1 MLTMRELVLP
11 GFADA
16 ILSQL
21 HACGFS
27 AFVVG
32 GCVRDALRGAPPS
45 DWDVCT
51 SALPSEVQASLC
63 TFRIIETGL
72 VHGTLTVLSD
82 GNPVEVTTYR
92 IDGAYRDLR
101 RPESVTFTEDLTQDL
116 ARRDFTINAMAYS
129 PDVGLVDPFHGTEDL
144 AANLLRCVGDPD
156 TRFSE
161 DALRILR
168 ALRFSATLGFSI
180 HPDTAMSILRNA
192 ENLKHIA
199 SERITAELCKLVLGD
214 HAHAV
219 LADFAPVFVPLGVT
233 GTLPAHA
240 PPILTVRL
248 AHLLTPDAVS
258 NFRLPNAIAHRIE
271 LLWEHR
277 DTPLLDLR
285 RLIGTLGRDA
295 TRELLLYRDVPAS
308 VWAAYTTAEP
318 LCCRISEL
326 AVSGSDLR
334 ALGFSTGPA
343 MGRCLQTL
351 LDAVLDDK
359 LPNERDALLQ
369 FAKDLK

>member
-1 MLTMRELVLP
+1 MSTMRELVLP
-11 GFADA
+11 GFVEA
-16 ILSQL
+16 ILSRL

-72 VHGTLTVLSD
+72 AHGTLTVLSD

-101 RPESVTFTEDLTQDL
+101 HPESVTFTEDLTLDL

-129 PDVGLVDPFHGTEDL
+129 PDVGLVDPFHGAEDL

-168 ALRFSATLGFSI
+168 ALRFSATLGCSI
-180 HPDTAMSILRNA
+180 HPDTARSILRSA
-192 ENLKHIA
+192 KNLKYIA

-214 HAHAV
+214 SAHRV
-219 LADFAPVFVPLGVT
+219 LTDFAPVFALLGVT
-233 GTLPAHA
+233 GTLPTNA

-248 AHLLTPDAVS
+248 AHLLTQDS
-258 NFRLPNAIAHRIE
+258 LSRFRLPKAIANRIE
-271 LLWEHR
+271 LLWKHR
-277 DTPLLDLR
+277 DTPLIDLR
-285 RLIGTLGRDA
+285 CLIGTLGRDA
-295 TRELLLYRDVPAS
+295 TRELLLYRDAHTS
-308 VWAAYTTAEP
+308 VWAAYAAAEP
-318 LCCRISEL
+318 LCCTISEL
-326 AVSGSDLR
+326 AVNGSDLR
-334 ALGFSTGPA
+334 AIGFSTGPA

-369 FAKDLK
+369 FAKNLK